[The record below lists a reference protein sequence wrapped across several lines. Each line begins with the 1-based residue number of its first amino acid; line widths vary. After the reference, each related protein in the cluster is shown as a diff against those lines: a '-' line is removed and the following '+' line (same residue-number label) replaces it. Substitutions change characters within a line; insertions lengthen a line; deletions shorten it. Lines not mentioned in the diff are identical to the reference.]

1 MRKQTLLTF
10 GVLFSVLLFIVFTIF
25 RTGSGHVEV
34 VEDNEHLVKVNNK
47 LTVENKSLKLENADL
62 KSENLD
68 LKQVKVQNEK
78 TILSTPQ
85 APADNDIVDNSVA
98 FQFIIPEE
106 VSDNQDQ

>member
-25 RTGSGHVEV
+25 RTGTGHVEV
-34 VEDNEHLVKVNNK
+34 VEDNVHLVKINDK

-62 KSENLD
+62 KGENLN
-68 LKQVKVQNEK
+68 LKQVKEQNEK
-78 TILSTPQ
+78 TIQS
-85 APADNDIVDNSVA
+85 APPVPVVNDIIDDGVA
-98 FQFIIPEE
+98 FQFVIPEE